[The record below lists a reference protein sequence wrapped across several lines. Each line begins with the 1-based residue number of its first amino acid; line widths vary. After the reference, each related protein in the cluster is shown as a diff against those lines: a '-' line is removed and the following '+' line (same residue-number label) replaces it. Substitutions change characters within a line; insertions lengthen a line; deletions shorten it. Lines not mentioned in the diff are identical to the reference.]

1 MSRSKTIAFVHY
13 YQILL
18 LFFIANDII
27 EGWGEITSEKPKTTK
42 NKQLE
47 PNQVQIKNKN
57 KHLKDIWQ
65 PT

>member
-1 MSRSKTIAFVHY
+1 M
-13 YQILL
+13 
-18 LFFIANDII
+18 ANDII